1 MHSVQQIMKRH
12 EAAQRRKDHWRQIY
26 EDCYEFGLPQ
36 RNLYDG
42 YYEGG
47 GAPGQNKMAR
57 VFDST
62 AINAV
67 QRFAN
72 RIQSGLFPPYANW
85 CRLEPGAD
93 IPEDRRIEAQAAL
106 DIYSEKMFSVL
117 RQSNFDLAMG
127 EFLLDLAVGTAVML
141 VQDGDDMTPIRF
153 TSVPQYLVSIEE
165 GAYGKVDNVYRRMR
179 MKARLSHSTGL
190 MPSCL
195 TACSA

>member
-47 GAPGQNKMAR
+47 GAPGQNKMVR

-106 DIYSEKMFSVL
+106 DIYSEKMF
-117 RQSNFDLAMG
+117 
-127 EFLLDLAVGTAVML
+127 
-141 VQDGDDMTPIRF
+141 RF
-153 TSVPQYLVSIEE
+153 CDSPTLIWLWVSSCWIW
-165 GAYGKVDNVYRRMR
+165 
-179 MKARLSHSTGL
+179 LSAL
-190 MPSCL
+190 PSCWCRMAM
-195 TACSA
+195 T